1 MTFIGNIPLEFVSE
15 VKEIRRIFVMTHDPA
30 EDGGSISGNG
40 TRLRAISSV
49 LGNAYFYF
57 LLV

>member
-15 VKEIRRIFVMTHDPA
+15 VKEIRRFFVMTHDPA

-40 TRLRAISSV
+40 TR
-49 LGNAYFYF
+49 
-57 LLV
+57 